1 MRVQSFP
8 LAQSG
13 RNEKNGQ
20 SPQAEEI
27 LRTTLPGKPG
37 LSAVNGPWSCRIR
50 AHLAK
55 RSPIGWEPAPMG
67 SKRYFAMGGSMP
79 PLIQTAADSM
89 PREMLRMS
97 EIEV

>member
-1 MRVQSFP
+1 
-8 LAQSG
+8 
-13 RNEKNGQ
+13 
-20 SPQAEEI
+20 
-27 LRTTLPGKPG
+27 
-37 LSAVNGPWSCRIR
+37 
-50 AHLAK
+50 
-55 RSPIGWEPAPMG
+55 MG